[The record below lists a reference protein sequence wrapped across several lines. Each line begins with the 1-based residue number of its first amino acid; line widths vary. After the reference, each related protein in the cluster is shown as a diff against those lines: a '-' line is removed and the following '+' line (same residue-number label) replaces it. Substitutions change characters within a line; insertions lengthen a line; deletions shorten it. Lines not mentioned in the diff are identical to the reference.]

1 MNMQGLNSS
10 IRIRAES
17 KSSNFA
23 FCQSAK
29 SVNVVIRVAG
39 VLS

>member
-10 IRIRAES
+10 IRIRAKWES
-17 KSSNFA
+17 SDFA
-23 FCQSAK
+23 FCQCAK